1 MASMHRVTSGI
12 LYKLKAI
19 PKTKLAQSIHNP
31 GHYCMDV
38 NISSGNAIPSLNGS
52 KLYSSHPKLL
62 APLRSEEPFLVVAHY
77 IYAKI

>member
-1 MASMHRVTSGI
+1 MASMHRVTRAWYIIQANG
-12 LYKLKAI
+12 YLKN
-19 PKTKLAQSIHNP
+19 KLAQSIHNP

-38 NISSGNAIPSLNGS
+38 NISRGNVIPSLNGS

-77 IYAKI
+77 IC